1 MSKDV
6 SQDWRRGGNGGA
18 ESRYESRQGL
28 IAKAARVCF
37 ERKGVGKTSIAD
49 ITREAQITRELFYY
63 YFPNKRAAVDAVL
76 ESFVNDAHDLVW
88 QVPGA
93 QEAAGE
99 SEVQSNETA
108 VDAPADQEASTA
120 LAQENLAFIVSALRE
135 WLATDADATLPM
147 TEILREIGSLS
158 QVMNRVATDAVAALC
173 KSVALSETANTDTLR
188 LALEGTMVEQLA
200 QPELTNEQ
208 LSQSLFCLL

>member
-1 MSKDV
+1 
-6 SQDWRRGGNGGA
+6 
-18 ESRYESRQGL
+18 
-28 IAKAARVCF
+28 
-37 ERKGVGKTSIAD
+37 
-49 ITREAQITRELFYY
+49 
-63 YFPNKRAAVDAVL
+63 
-76 ESFVNDAHDLVW
+76 
-88 QVPGA
+88 
-93 QEAAGE
+93 
-99 SEVQSNETA
+99 
-108 VDAPADQEASTA
+108 
-120 LAQENLAFIVSALRE
+120 
-135 WLATDADATLPM
+135 M